1 MKADVKN
8 ALADWL
14 LAMGDDELIL
24 GHRDSEWCGHAPIL
38 EEDIAFANIALD
50 ELGHA
55 VVWYRLLAEL
65 IGENPETY
73 PDQLVYRRDSADFRN
88 TQFVELPKSDWAVT
102 MMRQYLFDT
111 AESVR
116 LEHLQQSGYEPLA
129 AASAKIRKEEVYH
142 LRHTRA
148 WVQRLGLGTDESRRR
163 MQTALDVLWPYA
175 LQLFEPLPGE
185 SALVE
190 AAYRRASESLR
201 SEWESQVLPFLTE
214 SGLAT
219 LMESEPSVARGDL
232 HTDHLAALLDELH
245 EVVRQHPNAKW

>member
-1 MKADVKN
+1 MKADFN
-8 ALADWL
+8 EALAAWL

-65 IGENPETY
+65 VGEDPETY
-73 PDQLVYRRDSADFRN
+73 PDQLVYRRDAADFRN
-88 TQFVELPKSDWAVT
+88 APLVELPKGDWALT
-102 MMRQYLFDT
+102 MMRQYLFDA

-116 LEHLQQSGYEPLA
+116 LERLQQSRYESLA
-129 AASAKIRKEEVYH
+129 AASAKICKEEIYH

-148 WVQRLGLGTDESRRR
+148 WVRRLGLGTDESRTR
-163 MQTALDVLWPYA
+163 MRTALDELWPYA

-185 SALVE
+185 SVLVE
-190 AAYRRASESLR
+190 AHYLSSSESVR
-201 SEWESQVLPFLTE
+201 AAWESQVAPYLLE
-214 SGLAT
+214 SGLDIPQSAAPPAFHRNQH
-219 LMESEPSVARGDL
+219 SA
-232 HTDHLAALLDELH
+232 HLPTLLDELH
-245 EVVRQHPNAKW
+245 EVVRQYPNAKW